1 MTQNYPD
8 YIITIEAVNVS
19 SCFLI
24 VFQKGLEELENHMTT
39 GEMLLMKGDTR
50 GQLDQIMNELTKVY
64 HRFKARIHEYHI
76 LVKMTIQF
84 FRNLD
89 QVLTIFMNMI
99 K

>member
-1 MTQNYPD
+1 
-8 YIITIEAVNVS
+8 
-19 SCFLI
+19 
-24 VFQKGLEELENHMTT
+24 MTT

-89 QVLTIFMNMI
+89 QVCKTENTVNVCSTFSLPSLDVLS
-99 K
+99 KGSYRQ

>member
-1 MTQNYPD
+1 MLTLVIFIY
-8 YIITIEAVNVS
+8 
-19 SCFLI
+19 L
-24 VFQKGLEELENHMTT
+24 QKGLEELENHMTT

-84 FRNLD
+84 FQNLD
-89 QVLTIFMNMI
+89 QVSPFKINFMVYRQLI
-99 K
+99 ISFILQTKI

>member
-1 MTQNYPD
+1 
-8 YIITIEAVNVS
+8 
-19 SCFLI
+19 
-24 VFQKGLEELENHMTT
+24 
-39 GEMLLMKGDTR
+39 MKGDTR

-89 QVLTIFMNMI
+89 QVCIVQKYDAINKTYSCNSGLIPPVYFIRWMKFTSVLYPPT
-99 K
+99 

>member
-1 MTQNYPD
+1 
-8 YIITIEAVNVS
+8 
-19 SCFLI
+19 
-24 VFQKGLEELENHMTT
+24 MTT

-89 QVLTIFMNMI
+89 QVCSSTVYYTYI
-99 K
+99 